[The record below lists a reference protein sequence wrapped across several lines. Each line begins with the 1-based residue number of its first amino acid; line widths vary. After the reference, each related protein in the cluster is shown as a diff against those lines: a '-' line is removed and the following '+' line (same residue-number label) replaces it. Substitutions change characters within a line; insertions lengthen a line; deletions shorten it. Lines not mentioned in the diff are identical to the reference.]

1 MANVKSL
8 VNKQIRLDVI
18 FHIIGARRKKYILP
32 VGATLI
38 AFYLLMCCVPR
49 YYSVKVMLAPEYE
62 SPSAG
67 GSLSS
72 LASLANINLGSLGAS
87 NDAIT
92 PTIYPDLMKST
103 DFIVPLF
110 DVKVTTS
117 DGKFSGPY
125 SRYLKE
131 GCKAPWWDMAMAYV
145 GHLFS
150 SKDEQSGQ
158 GKTKRIDPFHL
169 TKKEK
174 EMADAISAG
183 INCSVD
189 KKTDVISITTTAQD
203 PLVAAQLADTIRER
217 LQAFITNYRTHKA
230 RIELDHVHE
239 IARNAYLNYQK
250 KQKEYAAYCD
260 SHQDLVLEAYKTK
273 EESMENELQLAFNA
287 YSSAKAQETIAQAKV
302 LSKTPAFTTLQNAT
316 VPLRPA
322 GPKRM
327 MFAIVMA
334 MLCFVAETIYFVVK
348 DVKKLKIEEEKEPQ
362 AE

>member
-8 VNKQIRLDVI
+8 FSKQIRLDII
-18 FHIIGARRKKYILP
+18 FGIIWSKRKKYLLP
-32 VGATLI
+32 VGATVI
-38 AFYLLMCCVPR
+38 AAYLLACCIPR

-87 NDAIT
+87 SDAIT

-110 DVKVTTS
+110 DVKVTTN

-125 SRYLKE
+125 KQYLKE
-131 GCKAPWWDMAMAYV
+131 ACKAPWWDMAMGYV
-145 GHLFS
+145 GQLFS
-150 SKDEQSGQ
+150 KKDEDDTSKG
-158 GKTKRIDPFHL
+158 GKTQGVDPFHL
-169 TKKEK
+169 TKKQK
-174 EMADAISAG
+174 ELADAISAN
-183 INCSVD
+183 ITCSVD

-203 PLVAAQLADTIRER
+203 PLVAAQLADTVRMR
-217 LQAFITNYRTHKA
+217 LQDFITEYRTRKA
-230 RIELDHVHE
+230 RIELEHVQE
-239 IARNAYLNYQK
+239 ISRNAYAAYQK
-250 KQKEYAAYCD
+250 KQQEYAAYSD
-260 SHQDLVLEAYKTK
+260 SHQDVVLAAYKTK
-273 EESMENELQLAFNA
+273 LEDLENELQLAFNA
-287 YSSAKAQETIAQAKV
+287 YSGAKTQETIAQAKV

-327 MFAIVMA
+327 IFAIALA
-334 MLCFVAETIYFVVK
+334 MLCFLAQSVYFVVK
-348 DVKKLKIEEEKEPQ
+348 EIKKQTIE
-362 AE
+362 